1 MRKGRGAC
9 VSLRIS
15 RSRADRR
22 EEEDGASAFPSLSLA
37 TLQGTYQVRHD
48 GMPSCVLAFCVR
60 PLGALLLP
68 IFRAASSSSF
78 FPSPPRA
85 LARQGPSLPPVAS
98 VVVVGVTPRFCR
110 FSPPSIL
117 AQGGFRH
124 KMTTRIGHG
133 VDRQHNF
140 VTSIRERHRHRRR
153 KMDQNKSYYTRL
165 PPAHAPSR
173 MNPKESCTRLWYPCW
188 RTSQQQQK
196 YLPRHCKEAEG
207 V

>member
-15 RSRADRR
+15 CSRADRR

-48 GMPSCVLAFCVR
+48 GMPSCVLAFRVR

-78 FPSPPRA
+78 FPSPPPRA
-85 LARQGPSLPPVAS
+85 SSPGSLPPVAS

-110 FSPPSIL
+110 LLRLSASRFPENHDEKGW
-117 AQGGFRH
+117 QKR
-124 KMTTRIGHG
+124 KKKR
-133 VDRQHNF
+133 V
-140 VTSIRERHRHRRR
+140 RERECERGIGIGAEKWFKKRVTIYASRPRTPPGSLRGIPLSAFPLPGSRLQPLARR
-153 KMDQNKSYYTRL
+153 
-165 PPAHAPSR
+165 PP
-173 MNPKESCTRLWYPCW
+173 L
-188 RTSQQQQK
+188 
-196 YLPRHCKEAEG
+196 
-207 V
+207 

>member
-1 MRKGRGAC
+1 MA
-9 VSLRIS
+9 
-15 RSRADRR
+15 RAL
-22 EEEDGASAFPSLSLA
+22 SHPFPSRPCRGPTKSDMMGCPLVFWLFAFVRLALSCSQFSEL
-37 TLQGTYQVRHD
+37 
-48 GMPSCVLAFCVR
+48 R
-60 PLGALLLP
+60 PRPRSSPPPPARLLP
-68 IFRAASSSSF
+68 RV
-78 FPSPPRA
+78 P
-85 LARQGPSLPPVAS
+85 PSLPPVAS

-140 VTSIRERHRHRRR
+140 VTRIRERHRHRRR